1 MSEIRK
7 VRVAVRSLI
16 DGTEIEREYEKACMA
31 ELKEK

>member
-1 MSEIRK
+1 MNEIRK

-16 DGTEIEREYEKACMA
+16 DDTEIEREYEKACMA